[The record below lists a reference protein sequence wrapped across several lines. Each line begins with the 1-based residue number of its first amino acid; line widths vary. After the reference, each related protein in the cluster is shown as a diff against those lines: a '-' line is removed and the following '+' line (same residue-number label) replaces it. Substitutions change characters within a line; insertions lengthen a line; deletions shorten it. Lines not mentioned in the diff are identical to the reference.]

1 MNYENK
7 IKHAFSL
14 VEILISLVVVSVLLA
29 AFVPVITKKMSKN
42 IDIELPSGSAP
53 VGTIVMYLGQTPP
66 SGWLVCNGEEFD
78 ETTYPKLYAHLKS
91 NKLPDMRGY
100 TPIGATDSD
109 IQSAN
114 NGESFYNE

>member
-7 IKHAFSL
+7 VKHAFSL

-66 SGWLVCNGEEFD
+66 SGWLVCNGEEFS